1 MKPIELKTVNAIR
14 VLSAEGVQ
22 KANSGHPGLPMGS
35 APLAYALWAKHL
47 KHNPKNTLFA
57 DRDRFVLS
65 AGHGSMLLYSL
76 MYLFG
81 YPLSIEDIKQFR
93 QWGSLTPGHPEY
105 GHTAGVETS
114 TGPLGQG
121 FANAVGMAIAEKHL
135 AAKFNRDGLN
145 IVDHYTYVLVGDGCL
160 EEGIENEAASLA
172 GTLKLGKLICIYDK
186 NNITIEGDISTA
198 FSENVGARHEAL
210 GWHVIN
216 VSDGTDTDDV
226 AAAIEDAKKVLDKP
240 SMIICRTEIGHGC
253 PAKQGKASSH
263 GEPLG
268 EENLAEAKKSLG
280 WDYAPFEIPSDVLDY
295 TRSIAAEGEKAE
307 NEWNEKLN
315 EYSEKY
321 PELYKEYLK
330 WTDRKFPVDLVQDE
344 DFWNFE
350 DKPMATRASSGE
362 ILNRLAKMQPNLF
375 GGSADLGPSNKTE
388 LKGQPF
394 FSSDTPEGANIHFGI
409 REHAMAAIVNG
420 LYLHG
425 GITPFCA
432 TFFVFTDYMKNAM
445 RMAALMKLPVTYVLT
460 HDSIGVGE
468 DGPTHEPIEQLAAL
482 RSIPGMTVIR
492 PADSK
497 ETAAAYTVAMNNDG
511 PTAIVLTRQNLPQY
525 KQSGKDALKGA
536 YVIKASEK
544 AVPDV
549 IIMASGSEV
558 EPAMNAAELLKND
571 NIDARVVSM
580 ASMELFEKQSE
591 EYKESILPAGVRARV
606 AVEAGSSMP
615 WFKYVGLDGACVC
628 IDHFGAS
635 APAKVL
641 FEKFGFTAE
650 NVKDKAKAVLKNLS

>member
-1 MKPIELKTVNAIR
+1 MKPIETKTVNAIR
-14 VLSAEGVQ
+14 ILSAEGVQ

-47 KHNPKNTLFA
+47 NFNPNDVDFEN
-57 DRDRFVLS
+57 RDRFVLS

-81 YPLSIEDIKQFR
+81 YPLTMEDIKEFR
-93 QWGSLTPGHPEY
+93 QWGSKTPGHPEY
-105 GHTAGVETS
+105 GHTPGVETS

-135 AAKFNRDGLN
+135 AAKFNREGFP

-160 EEGIENEAASLA
+160 QEGIQYEAASLA

-198 FSENVGARHEAL
+198 FSEDVGARHEAM
-210 GWHVIN
+210 GWHV
-216 VSDGTDTDDV
+216 VCVEDGTDTDAV
-226 AAAIEDAKKVLDKP
+226 SKAIEEAKSVADKP
-240 SMIICRTEIGHGC
+240 SLIICRTEIGFGC
-253 PAKQGKASSH
+253 PAKQGKASAH

-268 EENLAEAKKSLG
+268 AENLEATKENLG
-280 WDYAPFEIPSDVLDY
+280 WNYAPFVIPDDVLEY
-295 TRSIAAEGEKAE
+295 TREIGARGIKTED
-307 NEWNEKLN
+307 EWIELVKKY
-315 EYSEKY
+315 EEAY
-321 PELYKEYLK
+321 PELYREYTH
-330 WTDRKFPVDLVQDE
+330 WMDREFPVDLENDE
-344 DFWNFE
+344 DFWTFE
-350 DKPMATRASSGE
+350 NKPAATRACSGE
-362 ILNRLAKMQPNLF
+362 ILNRIKDMQPNLF

-388 LKGQPF
+388 LKGLAY
-394 FSSDTPEGANIHFGI
+394 FSDKTPEGSNMHFGI
-409 REHAMAAIVNG
+409 REHAMAAITNG

-425 GITPFCA
+425 GVTPFCA

-468 DGPTHEPIEQLAAL
+468 DGPTHEPVEQLAAL
-482 RSIPGMTVIR
+482 RTIPGMTVFR
-492 PADSK
+492 PADAK
-497 ETAAAYTVAMNNDG
+497 ETAAAYCTAMNNCG

-525 KQSGKDALKGA
+525 ENSGKDALKGG
-536 YVIKASEK
+536 YILIDSKKET
-544 AVPDV
+544 PDV

-558 EPAMNAAELLKND
+558 EQAVGAHELLKAE

-580 ASMELFEKQSE
+580 PCMELFDKQPD
-591 EYKESILPAGVRARV
+591 EYKESVLPSSVRARV
-606 AVEAGSSMP
+606 AVEAASSMS
-615 WFKYVGLDGACVC
+615 WYKYVGLDGACVC
-628 IDHFGAS
+628 LDHFGAS
-635 APAKVL
+635 APAPVL

-650 NVKDKAKAVLKNLS
+650 NIAAKAKEVIK

>member
-14 VLSAEGVQ
+14 ILSAEGVQ

-47 KHNPKNTLFA
+47 KFNPENVDFA

-81 YPLSIEDIKQFR
+81 YPLSMDDIKDFR
-93 QWGSLTPGHPEY
+93 QWGSKTPGHPEY
-105 GHTAGVETS
+105 GHTKGVETS

-135 AAKFNRDGLN
+135 AAKFNKDDLKL
-145 IVDHYTYVLVGDGCL
+145 VDHYTYVLVGDGCL
-160 EEGIENEAASLA
+160 QEGIQYEAASLA

-186 NNITIEGDISTA
+186 NNITIEGDINTA
-198 FSENVGARHEAL
+198 FSEDVGARHEAL
-210 GWHVIN
+210 GWHV
-216 VSDGTDTDDV
+216 VKVEDGTDTDAV
-226 AAAIEDAKKVLDKP
+226 ASAIAEAKEVTDKP
-240 SMIICRTEIGHGC
+240 SIIICRTEIGFGC
-253 PAKQGKASSH
+253 PAKQGKASAH

-268 EENLAEAKKSLG
+268 EDNLKATKEALG
-280 WDYAPFEIPSDVLDY
+280 WEYAPFEIPADVLEY
-295 TRSIAAEGEKAE
+295 TRGIAANGKNYEDAWNKTVEAYKA
-307 NEWNEKLN
+307 
-315 EYSEKY
+315 KY
-321 PELYKEYLK
+321 PELYNEYTK
-330 WTDRKFPVDLVQDE
+330 WMTREFPVDLENDE
-344 DFWNFE
+344 DFWKFDE
-350 DKPMATRASSGE
+350 KPNATRASSGE
-362 ILNRLAKMQPNLF
+362 ALNRLNKMQPNMF
-375 GGSADLGPSNKTE
+375 GGSADLGPSNKSE
-388 LKGQPF
+388 LKGEAF
-394 FSSDTPEGANIHFGI
+394 FSAETPEGKNIHFGI

-468 DGPTHEPIEQLAAL
+468 DGPTHEPIEQLIAL
-482 RSIPGMTVIR
+482 RSIPDMTVIR
-492 PADSK
+492 PADAK
-497 ETAAAYTVAMNNDG
+497 ETAAAYTVAMNNNG
-511 PTAIVLTRQNLPQY
+511 PTAIILTRQNLPY
-525 KQSGKDALKGA
+525 YENSGKAALKGA
-536 YVIKASEK
+536 YILSDSEK
-544 AVPDV
+544 ATPDV
-549 IIMASGSEV
+549 ILMASGSEV
-558 EPAMNAAELLKND
+558 EQAMGAKELLKAE
-571 NIDARVVSM
+571 NIDARVVSVP
-580 ASMELFEKQSE
+580 SMEIFEKQPD
-591 EYKESILPAGVRARV
+591 EYKESVLPKNVRARV
-606 AVEAGSSMP
+606 AVEAGSAFS
-615 WFKYVGLDGACVC
+615 WYKYVGLDGACVC

-650 NVKDKAKAVLKNLS
+650 NVRDTAKKVLGK

>member
-1 MKPIELKTVNAIR
+1 MKPIETKPLNAIR
-14 VLSAEGVQ
+14 ILSAEGVQ

-47 KHNPKNTLFA
+47 NFNPNDVDFEN
-57 DRDRFVLS
+57 RDRFVLS

-81 YPLSIEDIKQFR
+81 YPLTMEDIKEFR
-93 QWGSLTPGHPEY
+93 QWGSKTPGHPEY
-105 GHTAGVETS
+105 GHTPGVETS

-135 AAKFNRDGLN
+135 AAKFNREGFP

-160 EEGIENEAASLA
+160 QEGIQYEAASLA

-198 FSENVGARHEAL
+198 FSEDVGARHEAM
-210 GWHVIN
+210 GWHV
-216 VSDGTDTDDV
+216 VYVEDGTDTDAV
-226 AAAIEDAKKVLDKP
+226 SKAIEEAKSVADKP
-240 SMIICRTEIGHGC
+240 SLIICRTEIGFGC
-253 PAKQGKASSH
+253 PAKQGKASAH

-268 EENLAEAKKSLG
+268 AENLEATKENLG
-280 WDYAPFEIPSDVLDY
+280 WNYAPFVIPDDVLEY
-295 TRSIAAEGEKAE
+295 TRSLGARGIKAE
-307 NEWNEKLN
+307 DEWIELVKKY
-315 EYSEKY
+315 EEAY
-321 PELYKEYLK
+321 PELYREYTH
-330 WTDRKFPVDLVQDE
+330 WMDREFPVDLENDE
-344 DFWNFE
+344 DFWTFE
-350 DKPMATRASSGE
+350 NKPAATRACSGE
-362 ILNRLAKMQPNLF
+362 ILNRIKDMQPNLF

-388 LKGQPF
+388 LKGLAY
-394 FSSDTPEGANIHFGI
+394 FSDKTPEGSNMHFGI
-409 REHAMAAIVNG
+409 REHAMAAITNG

-425 GITPFCA
+425 GVTPFCA

-468 DGPTHEPIEQLAAL
+468 DGPTHEPVEQLAAL
-482 RSIPGMTVIR
+482 RTIPGMTVFR
-492 PADSK
+492 PADAK
-497 ETAAAYTVAMNNDG
+497 ETAAAYCTAMNNCG

-525 KQSGKDALKGA
+525 ENSGKDALKGG
-536 YVIKASEK
+536 YILIDSKKET
-544 AVPDV
+544 PDV

-558 EPAMNAAELLKND
+558 EQAVGAHELLKAE

-580 ASMELFEKQSE
+580 PCMELFDKQPD
-591 EYKESILPAGVRARV
+591 EYKESVLPSSVRARV
-606 AVEAGSSMP
+606 AVEAASSMS
-615 WFKYVGLDGACVC
+615 WYKYVGLDGACVC
-628 IDHFGAS
+628 LDRFGAS
-635 APAKVL
+635 APAPVL

-650 NVKDKAKAVLKNLS
+650 NVAKKAKEVIK

>member
-14 VLSAEGVQ
+14 ILSAEGVQ

-47 KHNPKNTLFA
+47 KFNPENVDFA

-76 MYLFG
+76 MHLFG
-81 YPLSIEDIKQFR
+81 YPLSMDDIKEFR
-93 QWGSLTPGHPEY
+93 QWGSKTPGHPEY
-105 GHTAGVETS
+105 GHTKGVETS

-135 AAKFNRDGLN
+135 AAKFNKDDLKL
-145 IVDHYTYVLVGDGCL
+145 IDHYTYVLVGDGCL
-160 EEGIENEAASLA
+160 QEGIQYEAASLA

-186 NNITIEGDISTA
+186 NNITIEGDINTA
-198 FSENVGARHEAL
+198 FSEDVGARHEAL
-210 GWHVIN
+210 GWHV
-216 VSDGTDTDDV
+216 VKVEDGTDTDAV
-226 AAAIEDAKKVLDKP
+226 AEAIAEAKKVTDKP
-240 SMIICRTEIGHGC
+240 SIIICRTEIGFGC
-253 PAKQGKASSH
+253 PAKQGKASAH

-268 EENLAEAKKSLG
+268 EDNLKATKEALG
-280 WDYAPFEIPSDVLDY
+280 WDYAPFEIPADVLEY
-295 TRSIAAEGEKAE
+295 TREIAAKGKTYEE
-307 NEWNEKLN
+307 EWNKTVQA
-315 EYSEKY
+315 YKAKY
-321 PELYKEYLK
+321 PELYDEYTK
-330 WTDRKFPVDLVQDE
+330 WMTREFPVDLENDE
-344 DFWNFE
+344 DFWKFDE
-350 DKPMATRASSGE
+350 KPNATRASSGE
-362 ILNRLAKMQPNLF
+362 ALNRLNKMQPNMF
-375 GGSADLGPSNKTE
+375 GGSADLGPSNKSE
-388 LKGQPF
+388 LKGEAF
-394 FSSDTPEGANIHFGI
+394 FSAETPEGKNIHFGI

-468 DGPTHEPIEQLAAL
+468 DGPTHEPIEQLIAL
-482 RSIPGMTVIR
+482 RSIPDMTVIR
-492 PADSK
+492 PADAK

-511 PTAIVLTRQNLPQY
+511 PTAIILTRQNLPY
-525 KQSGKDALKGA
+525 YENSGKQALKGA
-536 YVIKASEK
+536 YILSDSEK
-544 AVPDV
+544 ATPDV
-549 IIMASGSEV
+549 ILMASGSEV
-558 EPAMNAAELLKND
+558 EQAMGAKELLKSE
-571 NIDARVVSM
+571 NIDARVVSVP
-580 ASMELFEKQSE
+580 SMEIFEKQSD
-591 EYKESILPAGVRARV
+591 EYKESILPKNVRARV
-606 AVEAGSSMP
+606 AVEAGSSYS
-615 WFKYVGLDGACVC
+615 WYKYVGIDGACVC

-650 NVKDKAKAVLKNLS
+650 NVRDTAKMVLGK

>member
-1 MKPIELKTVNAIR
+1 MKPIETKTVNAIR
-14 VLSAEGVQ
+14 ILSAEGVQ

-47 KHNPKNTLFA
+47 NFNPNDVDFEN
-57 DRDRFVLS
+57 RDRFVLS

-81 YPLSIEDIKQFR
+81 YPLTMEDIKEFR
-93 QWGSLTPGHPEY
+93 QWGSKTPGHPEY
-105 GHTAGVETS
+105 GHTPGVETS

-135 AAKFNRDGLN
+135 AAKFNREGFP

-160 EEGIENEAASLA
+160 QEGIQYEAASLA

-198 FSENVGARHEAL
+198 FSEDVGARHEAM
-210 GWHVIN
+210 GWHV
-216 VSDGTDTDDV
+216 VCVEDGTDTDAV
-226 AAAIEDAKKVLDKP
+226 SKAIEEAKSVADKP
-240 SMIICRTEIGHGC
+240 SLIICRTEIGFGC
-253 PAKQGKASSH
+253 PAKQGKASAH

-268 EENLAEAKKSLG
+268 AENLEATKENLG
-280 WDYAPFEIPSDVLDY
+280 WNYAPFVIPDDVLEY
-295 TRSIAAEGEKAE
+295 TREIGARGIKTED
-307 NEWNEKLN
+307 EWIELVKKY
-315 EYSEKY
+315 EEAY
-321 PELYKEYLK
+321 PELYREYTH
-330 WTDRKFPVDLVQDE
+330 WMDREFPVDLESDE
-344 DFWNFE
+344 DFWTFE
-350 DKPMATRASSGE
+350 NEPAATRACSGE
-362 ILNRLAKMQPNLF
+362 ILNRIKDMQPNLF

-388 LKGQPF
+388 LKGLAY
-394 FSSDTPEGANIHFGI
+394 FSDKTPEGSNMHFGI
-409 REHAMAAIVNG
+409 REHAMAAVTNG

-425 GITPFCA
+425 GVTPFCA

-468 DGPTHEPIEQLAAL
+468 DGPTHEPVEQLAAL
-482 RSIPGMTVIR
+482 RTIPGMTVFR
-492 PADSK
+492 PADAK
-497 ETAAAYTVAMNNDG
+497 ETAAAYCTAMNNCG

-525 KQSGKDALKGA
+525 ENSGKDALKGG
-536 YVIKASEK
+536 YILIDSKKET
-544 AVPDV
+544 PDV

-558 EPAMNAAELLKND
+558 EQAVGAHELLKAE

-580 ASMELFEKQSE
+580 PCMELFDKQPD
-591 EYKESILPAGVRARV
+591 EYKESVLPSSVRARV
-606 AVEAGSSMP
+606 AVEAASSMS
-615 WFKYVGLDGACVC
+615 WYKYVGLDGACVC
-628 IDHFGAS
+628 LDRFGAS
-635 APAKVL
+635 APAPVL

-650 NVKDKAKAVLKNLS
+650 NIAAKAKEVIK

>member
-14 VLSAEGVQ
+14 ILSAEGVQ

-47 KHNPKNTLFA
+47 KFNPENVDFA

-76 MYLFG
+76 MHLFG
-81 YPLSIEDIKQFR
+81 YPLSMDDIKEFR
-93 QWGSLTPGHPEY
+93 QWGSKTPGHPEY
-105 GHTAGVETS
+105 GHTKGVETS

-135 AAKFNRDGLN
+135 AAKFNKDDLKL
-145 IVDHYTYVLVGDGCL
+145 VDHYTYVLVGDGCL
-160 EEGIENEAASLA
+160 QEGIQYEAASLA

-198 FSENVGARHEAL
+198 FSEDVGARHEAL
-210 GWHVIN
+210 GWHV
-216 VSDGTDTDDV
+216 VKVEDGTDTDAV
-226 AAAIEDAKKVLDKP
+226 AAAIQEAKKVTDKP
-240 SMIICRTEIGHGC
+240 SIIICRTEIGFGC
-253 PAKQGKASSH
+253 PAKQGKASAH

-268 EENLAEAKKSLG
+268 EDNLKAAKETLG
-280 WDYAPFEIPSDVLDY
+280 WDYAPFEIPQDVMEY
-295 TRSIAAEGEKAE
+295 TREIAARGKAYE
-307 NEWNEKLN
+307 EDWNKTVEAYKA
-315 EYSEKY
+315 KY
-321 PELYKEYLK
+321 PELYDEYTK
-330 WTDRKFPVDLVQDE
+330 WMTREFPVDLENDE
-344 DFWNFE
+344 DFWKFDE
-350 DKPMATRASSGE
+350 KPNATRASSGE
-362 ILNRLAKMQPNLF
+362 ALNRLAKMQPNMF
-375 GGSADLGPSNKTE
+375 GGSADLGPSNKSE
-388 LKGQPF
+388 LKGEAF
-394 FSSDTPEGANIHFGI
+394 FSAETPEGKNIHFGI

-468 DGPTHEPIEQLAAL
+468 DGPTHEPIEQLVAL
-482 RSIPGMTVIR
+482 RSIPDMTVIR
-492 PADSK
+492 PADAK
-497 ETAAAYTVAMNNDG
+497 ETAAAYAVAMRNNG
-511 PTAIVLTRQNLPQY
+511 PTAIVLTRQNLPY
-525 KQSGKDALKGA
+525 YENSGKEALKGA
-536 YVIKASEK
+536 YILSDSEK
-544 AVPDV
+544 ATPDV
-549 IIMASGSEV
+549 ILMASGSEV
-558 EPAMNAAELLKND
+558 EQAMGAKELLKSE
-571 NIDARVVSM
+571 NIDARVVSVP
-580 ASMELFEKQSE
+580 SMEIFDKQSD
-591 EYKESILPAGVRARV
+591 EYKESVLPKNVRARV
-606 AVEAGSSMP
+606 AVEAGSSVS
-615 WFKYVGLDGACVC
+615 WYKYVGLDGACVC

-650 NVKDKAKAVLKNLS
+650 NIRDTAKKVLGK

>member
-14 VLSAEGVQ
+14 ILSAEGVQ

-47 KHNPKNTLFA
+47 KFNPNNTMFA

-81 YPLSIEDIKQFR
+81 YPLTMDDIKDFR
-93 QWGSLTPGHPEY
+93 QWGSKTPGHPEY

-135 AAKFNRDGLN
+135 AAKFNKDDIKL
-145 IVDHYTYVLVGDGCL
+145 VDHYTYVLVGDGCL
-160 EEGIENEAASLA
+160 QEGIQYEAASLA

-186 NNITIEGDISTA
+186 NNITIEGDINTA

-210 GWHVIN
+210 GWHVVN
-216 VSDGTDTDDV
+216 VEDGTDTDKV
-226 AAAIEDAKKVLDKP
+226 AEAIEEAKKVLDKP
-240 SMIICRTEIGHGC
+240 SIIICRTEIGYGC
-253 PAKQGKASSH
+253 PAKQGKASAH

-268 EENLAEAKKSLG
+268 EDNLKAAKETLG
-280 WDYAPFEIPSDVLDY
+280 WDYAPFEIPEDVLDY
-295 TRSIAAEGEKAE
+295 TRGIAAQGAVYEENWNKAVE
-307 NEWNEKLN
+307 AYKA
-315 EYSEKY
+315 KY
-321 PELYKEYLK
+321 PEDYAEYLK
-330 WTDRKFPVDLVQDE
+330 WMTKEFPVDLENNE
-344 DFWNFE
+344 DFWKFDE
-350 DKPMATRASSGE
+350 KPNATRASSGDV
-362 ILNRLAKMQPNLF
+362 LNRLFKMQPNMF
-375 GGSADLGPSNKTE
+375 GGSADLGPSNKSE
-388 LKGQPF
+388 LKGSAF
-394 FSSDTPEGANIHFGI
+394 FSAETPEGCNVHFGI

-432 TFFVFTDYMKNAM
+432 TFFVFTDYMKNAI
-445 RMAALMKLPVTYVLT
+445 RMAALMKLPVTYVFT

-468 DGPTHEPIEQLAAL
+468 DGPTHEPIEQLTAL
-482 RSIPGMTVIR
+482 RSIPDMTVIR
-492 PADSK
+492 PADAK
-497 ETAAAYTVAMNNDG
+497 ETAAAYTVAMNNNG
-511 PTAIVLTRQNLPQY
+511 PTAIVLTRQNLPY
-525 KQSGKDALKGA
+525 YANSGKDALKGA
-536 YVIKASEK
+536 YIIKDSKNATPEVIL
-544 AVPDV
+544 
-549 IIMASGSEV
+549 MASGSEV
-558 EPAMNAAELLKND
+558 EQAMGASELLAGEG
-571 NIDARVVSM
+571 IDARVVSVP
-580 ASMELFEKQSE
+580 SIEVFEKQSA
-591 EYKESILPAGVRARV
+591 EYKESVLPKNVRARV
-606 AVEAGSSMP
+606 AVEAGSSMC
-615 WFKYVGLDGACVC
+615 WYKYVGIDGACVC

-650 NVKDKAKAVLKNLS
+650 NVAATAKKVLGK

>member
-1 MKPIELKTVNAIR
+1 MKPIDIKTVNAIR
-14 VLSAEGVQ
+14 ILSAEGVQ

-47 KHNPKNTLFA
+47 KFNPKDTSFA

-81 YPLSIEDIKQFR
+81 YGLTVDDLKQFR

-105 GHTAGVETS
+105 GHTAGVETT

-135 AAKFNRDGLN
+135 AAKFNREGYN
-145 IVDHYTYVLVGDGCL
+145 IIDHYTYVLVGDGCL
-160 EEGIENEAASLA
+160 EEGIQNEAASLA

-210 GWHVIN
+210 GWHV
-216 VSDGTDTDDV
+216 VTVDDGNDIDAV
-226 AAAIEDAKKVLDKP
+226 ANAITEAKSVTDKP
-240 SMIICRTEIGHGC
+240 SMIICRTEIGFGC
-253 PAKQGKASSH
+253 PAKQGKASAH

-268 EENLAEAKKSLG
+268 EDNLQATKENLG
-280 WDYAPFEIPSDVLDY
+280 WTYAPFEIPEDVLNN
-295 TRSIAAEGEKAE
+295 TRAIGDKGEATEAKWNKLVKEYAEKF
-307 NEWNEKLN
+307 
-315 EYSEKY
+315 
-321 PELYKEYLK
+321 PELYSEYTQ
-330 WTDRKFPVDLVQDE
+330 WMDRKFPVDLVNNE
-344 DFWNFE
+344 DFWKFE
-350 DKPMATRASSGE
+350 DKPNATRASSGDV
-362 ILNRLAKMQPNLF
+362 LNRIAKMQPNLF
-375 GGSADLGPSNKTE
+375 GGSADLGPSNKSE
-388 LKGQPF
+388 LKGQAF
-394 FSSDTPEGANIHFGI
+394 FSSEAPEGANMHFGI
-409 REHAMAAIVNG
+409 REHAMGAIVNG

-425 GITPFCA
+425 GVTPFCA
-432 TFFVFTDYMKNAM
+432 TFFVFTDYMKNAI
-445 RMAALMKLPVTYVLT
+445 RMASLMKLPVTYIFT

-482 RSIPGMTVIR
+482 RSIPGMTVYR
-492 PADSK
+492 PADAK
-497 ETAAAYTVAMNNDG
+497 ETAAAYTVAMNNNG

-525 KQSGKDALKGA
+525 ANSGKAALKGG
-536 YVIKASEK
+536 YILSNSQKAT
-544 AVPDV
+544 PDV
-549 IIMASGSEV
+549 ILIASGSEV
-558 EPAMNAAELLKND
+558 EQAMGAQELLKKD

-580 ASMELFEKQSE
+580 PSMEIFEKQSE
-591 EYKESILPAGVRARV
+591 EYKESVLPTSVRARV
-606 AVEAGSSMP
+606 AVEAGCSMP
-615 WFKYVGLDGACVC
+615 WYKYVGLDGAFVT
-628 IDHFGAS
+628 IDRFGAS

-650 NVKDKAKAVLKNLS
+650 NVAEKAKSII

>member
-1 MKPIELKTVNAIR
+1 MKPIETKTVNAIR
-14 VLSAEGVQ
+14 ILSAEGVQ

-47 KHNPKNTLFA
+47 NFNPNDVDFEN
-57 DRDRFVLS
+57 RDRFVLS

-81 YPLSIEDIKQFR
+81 YPLTMEDIKEFR
-93 QWGSLTPGHPEY
+93 QWGSKTPGHPEY
-105 GHTAGVETS
+105 GHTPGVETS

-135 AAKFNRDGLN
+135 AAKFNREGFP

-160 EEGIENEAASLA
+160 QEGIQYEAASLA

-198 FSENVGARHEAL
+198 FSEDVGARHEAM
-210 GWHVIN
+210 GWHV
-216 VSDGTDTDDV
+216 VYVEDGTDTDAV
-226 AAAIEDAKKVLDKP
+226 SKAIEEAKSVADKP
-240 SMIICRTEIGHGC
+240 SLIICRTEIGFGC
-253 PAKQGKASSH
+253 PAKQGKASAH

-268 EENLAEAKKSLG
+268 AENLEATKENLG
-280 WDYAPFEIPSDVLDY
+280 WNYAPFVIPDDVLEY
-295 TRSIAAEGEKAE
+295 TRSLGARGIKAE
-307 NEWNEKLN
+307 DEWIELVKKY
-315 EYSEKY
+315 EEAY
-321 PELYKEYLK
+321 PELYREYTH
-330 WTDRKFPVDLVQDE
+330 WMDREFPVDLENDE
-344 DFWNFE
+344 DFWTFE
-350 DKPMATRASSGE
+350 NKPAATRACSGE
-362 ILNRLAKMQPNLF
+362 ILNRIKDMQPNLF

-388 LKGQPF
+388 LKGLAY
-394 FSSDTPEGANIHFGI
+394 FSDKTPEGSNMHFGI
-409 REHAMAAIVNG
+409 REHAMAAITNG

-425 GITPFCA
+425 GVTPFCA

-468 DGPTHEPIEQLAAL
+468 DGPTHEPVEQLAAL
-482 RSIPGMTVIR
+482 RTIPGMTVFR
-492 PADSK
+492 PADAK
-497 ETAAAYTVAMNNDG
+497 ETAAAYCTAMNNCG

-525 KQSGKDALKGA
+525 ENSGKDALKGG
-536 YVIKASEK
+536 YILIDSKKET
-544 AVPDV
+544 PDV

-558 EPAMNAAELLKND
+558 EQAVGAHELLKAE

-580 ASMELFEKQSE
+580 PCMELFDKQPD
-591 EYKESILPAGVRARV
+591 EYKESVLPSSVRARV
-606 AVEAGSSMP
+606 AVEAASSMS
-615 WFKYVGLDGACVC
+615 WYKYVGLDGVCVC
-628 IDHFGAS
+628 LDRFGAS
-635 APAKVL
+635 APAPVL

-650 NVKDKAKAVLKNLS
+650 NVAAKAKEVIK

>member
-1 MKPIELKTVNAIR
+1 MKQLDVKAVNSIR
-14 VLSAEGVQ
+14 ILSAEGVQ

-35 APLAYALWAKHL
+35 APLAYSLWANHL
-47 KHNPKNTLFA
+47 CHNPKNPSFPN
-57 DRDRFVLS
+57 RDRFVLS

-76 MYLFG
+76 FYFFG

-93 QWGSLTPGHPEY
+93 QWGSKTPGHPEY

-121 FANAVGMAIAEKHL
+121 FANAVGMAMAEKHL
-135 AAKFNRDGLN
+135 AAKFNREGFN

-160 EEGIENEAASLA
+160 QEGIQYEAASLA

-186 NNITIEGDISTA
+186 NNITIEGDINTA
-198 FSENVGARHEAL
+198 FSEDVGARHEAL
-210 GWHVIN
+210 GWHVVHVDDGN
-216 VSDGTDTDDV
+216 DLDAVSN
-226 AAAIEDAKKVLDKP
+226 AIAQAKKVKDKP
-240 SMIICRTEIGHGC
+240 SIIICRTEIGYGC
-253 PAKQGKASSH
+253 PAKQGKASAH

-268 EENLAEAKKSLG
+268 EQNLIEAKKFLNVTG
-280 WDYAPFEIPSDVLDY
+280 GPCEVDKEVLDY
-295 TRSIAAEGEKAE
+295 VRSLGEKGEQAE
-307 NEWNEKLN
+307 AEWNTLLADYAKE
-315 EYSEKY
+315 Y
-321 PELYKEYLK
+321 PELYKEYVQ
-330 WTDRKFPVDLVQDE
+330 WFDRKFPVDLENSE
-344 DFWNFE
+344 DFWKFE
-350 DKPMATRASSGE
+350 NKPNATRSISGE
-362 ILNRLAKMQPNLF
+362 ILNRLASIQPNMF

-388 LKGQPF
+388 LKGKEF
-394 FSSDTPEGANIHFGI
+394 FSDATPLGSNVHFGI

-468 DGPTHEPIEQLAAL
+468 DGPTHEPVEQLAAL
-482 RSIPGMTVIR
+482 RSIPDMTVFR
-492 PADSK
+492 PADAK
-497 ETAAAYTVAMNNDG
+497 ETAAAYTVAMNNNA
-511 PTAIVLTRQNLPQY
+511 PTAIVLTRQNLPY
-525 KQSGKDALKGA
+525 YDESGKQALKGG
-536 YVIKASEK
+536 YILKNSQN

-558 EPAMNAAELLKND
+558 ECAVGAYELLKQEG
-571 NIDARVVSM
+571 IDARVVSM
-580 ASMELFEKQSE
+580 PCMEIFDKQSD
-591 EYKESILPAGVRARV
+591 EYKESVLPKTVRARV
-606 AVEAGSSMP
+606 AVEAASSMP
-615 WFKYVGLDGACVC
+615 WYKYIGLDGATVC
-628 IDHFGAS
+628 LDHFGAS

-650 NVKDKAKAVLKNLS
+650 NVAQKAKALINK

>member
-1 MKPIELKTVNAIR
+1 MKPIEQKTVNAIR
-14 VLSAEGVQ
+14 ILSAEGVQ

-47 KHNPKNTLFA
+47 SFNPKDTHFEN
-57 DRDRFVLS
+57 RDRFVLS

-76 MYLFG
+76 MYMFG
-81 YPLSIEDIKQFR
+81 YSLTIEDIKNFR

-105 GHTAGVETS
+105 GHTDGVETS

-135 AAKFNRDGLN
+135 AAKFNREGYP

-160 EEGIENEAASLA
+160 QEGIQYEAASLA

-186 NNITIEGDISTA
+186 NNITIEGDIKTA

-216 VSDGTDTDDV
+216 VPDGCDTDAV
-226 AAAIEDAKKVLDKP
+226 ADAIAEAKKVTDKP
-240 SMIICRTEIGHGC
+240 SMIICRTEIGFGC
-253 PAKQGKASSH
+253 PAKQGKASAH

-268 EENLAEAKKSLG
+268 EENLEATKKNLG
-280 WDYAPFEIPSDVLDY
+280 WEYAPFEIPEDVLEY
-295 TRSIAAEGEKAE
+295 TRAIGAKGEETEDKWIALVKDYAA
-307 NEWNEKLN
+307 
-315 EYSEKY
+315 KY
-321 PELYKEYLK
+321 PELYEEYAH
-330 WTDRKFPVDLVQDE
+330 WMDREFPVDLENDE
-344 DFWNFE
+344 DFWTFE
-350 DKPMATRASSGE
+350 NKPMATRASSGE
-362 ILNRLAKMQPNLF
+362 VLNRLAKMQPNLF

-394 FSSDTPEGANIHFGI
+394 FSDETPEGANMHFGI
-409 REHAMAAIVNG
+409 REHAMGAIANG

-425 GITPFCA
+425 GVTPFCA
-432 TFFVFTDYMKNAM
+432 TFFVFTDYMKNAI
-445 RMAALMKLPVTYVLT
+445 RMASLMKLPITYVFT

-492 PADSK
+492 PADAK
-497 ETAAAYTVAMNNDG
+497 ETAAAYTVAMNNNG

-525 KQSGKDALKGA
+525 ENSGKGALKGA
-536 YVIKASEK
+536 YVLADSEK
-544 AVPDV
+544 ATPDV
-549 IIMASGSEV
+549 ILIASGSEV
-558 EPAMNAAELLKND
+558 EQAMGAKELLKKD

-580 ASMELFEKQSE
+580 ASMEIFEKQSD
-591 EYKESILPAGVRARV
+591 EYKESVLPKNVRARV
-606 AVEAGSSMP
+606 AVEAGSSMC

-650 NVKDKAKAVLKNLS
+650 NVADTAKKVLGK

>member
-1 MKPIELKTVNAIR
+1 MKPIETKTVNAIR
-14 VLSAEGVQ
+14 ILSAEGVQ

-47 KHNPKNTLFA
+47 NFNPNDVDFEN
-57 DRDRFVLS
+57 RDRFVLS

-81 YPLSIEDIKQFR
+81 YPLTMEDIKEFR
-93 QWGSLTPGHPEY
+93 QWGSKTPGHPEY
-105 GHTAGVETS
+105 GHTPGVETS

-135 AAKFNRDGLN
+135 AAKFNREGFP

-160 EEGIENEAASLA
+160 QEGIQYEAASLA

-198 FSENVGARHEAL
+198 FSEDVGARHEAM
-210 GWHVIN
+210 GWHV
-216 VSDGTDTDDV
+216 VCVEDGTDTDAV
-226 AAAIEDAKKVLDKP
+226 SKAIEEAKSVADKP
-240 SMIICRTEIGHGC
+240 SLIICRTEIGFGC
-253 PAKQGKASSH
+253 PAKQGKASAH

-268 EENLAEAKKSLG
+268 AENLEATKENLG
-280 WDYAPFEIPSDVLDY
+280 WNYAPFVIPDDVLEY
-295 TRSIAAEGEKAE
+295 TRSMGARGIKTEDDWIELVKKYEEA
-307 NEWNEKLN
+307 
-315 EYSEKY
+315 Y
-321 PELYKEYLK
+321 PELYREYTH
-330 WTDRKFPVDLVQDE
+330 WMDREFPVDLESDE
-344 DFWNFE
+344 DFWTFE
-350 DKPMATRASSGE
+350 NKPAATRACSGE
-362 ILNRLAKMQPNLF
+362 ILNRIKDMQPNLF

-388 LKGQPF
+388 LKGLAY
-394 FSSDTPEGANIHFGI
+394 FSDKTPEGSNMHFGI
-409 REHAMAAIVNG
+409 REHAMAAITNG

-425 GITPFCA
+425 GVTPFCA

-468 DGPTHEPIEQLAAL
+468 DGPTHEPVEQLAAL
-482 RSIPGMTVIR
+482 RTIPGMTVFR
-492 PADSK
+492 PADAK
-497 ETAAAYTVAMNNDG
+497 ETAAAYCTAMNNCG

-525 KQSGKDALKGA
+525 ENSGKDALKGG
-536 YVIKASEK
+536 YILIDSKKET
-544 AVPDV
+544 PDV

-558 EPAMNAAELLKND
+558 EQAVGAHELLKAE

-580 ASMELFEKQSE
+580 PCMELFDKQPD
-591 EYKESILPAGVRARV
+591 EYKESVLPSSVRARV
-606 AVEAGSSMP
+606 AVEAASSMS
-615 WFKYVGLDGACVC
+615 WYKYVGLDGACVC
-628 IDHFGAS
+628 LDRFGAS
-635 APAKVL
+635 APAPVL

-650 NVKDKAKAVLKNLS
+650 NIAAKAKEVIK

>member
-1 MKPIELKTVNAIR
+1 MKPIETKTVNAIR
-14 VLSAEGVQ
+14 ILSAEGVQ

-47 KHNPKNTLFA
+47 NFNPNDVDFEN
-57 DRDRFVLS
+57 RDRFVLS

-81 YPLSIEDIKQFR
+81 YPLTMEDIKEFR
-93 QWGSLTPGHPEY
+93 QWGSKTPGHPEY
-105 GHTAGVETS
+105 GHTPGVETS

-135 AAKFNRDGLN
+135 AAKFNREGFP

-160 EEGIENEAASLA
+160 QEGIQYEAASLA

-198 FSENVGARHEAL
+198 FSEDVGARHEAM
-210 GWHVIN
+210 GWHV
-216 VSDGTDTDDV
+216 VCVEDGTDTDAV
-226 AAAIEDAKKVLDKP
+226 SKAIEEAKSIADKP
-240 SMIICRTEIGHGC
+240 SLIICRTEIGFGC
-253 PAKQGKASSH
+253 PAKQGKASAH

-268 EENLAEAKKSLG
+268 AENLEATKENLG
-280 WDYAPFEIPSDVLDY
+280 WNYAPFVIPDDVLEY
-295 TRSIAAEGEKAE
+295 TRELGARGIKTED
-307 NEWNEKLN
+307 EWIELVKKY
-315 EYSEKY
+315 EEAY
-321 PELYKEYLK
+321 PELYREYTH
-330 WTDRKFPVDLVQDE
+330 WMDREFPVDLENDE
-344 DFWNFE
+344 DFWTFE
-350 DKPMATRASSGE
+350 NKPAATRACSGE
-362 ILNRLAKMQPNLF
+362 ILNRIKDMQPNIF

-388 LKGQPF
+388 LKGLAY
-394 FSSDTPEGANIHFGI
+394 FSDKTPEGSNMHFGI
-409 REHAMAAIVNG
+409 REHAMAAVTNG

-425 GITPFCA
+425 GVTPFCA

-468 DGPTHEPIEQLAAL
+468 DGPTHEPVEQLAAL
-482 RSIPGMTVIR
+482 RTIPGMTVFR
-492 PADSK
+492 PADAK
-497 ETAAAYTVAMNNDG
+497 ETAAAYCTAMNNCG

-525 KQSGKDALKGA
+525 ENSGKDALRGGYILIDSK
-536 YVIKASEK
+536 KET
-544 AVPDV
+544 PDV

-558 EPAMNAAELLKND
+558 EQAVGAHELLKAE

-580 ASMELFEKQSE
+580 PCMELFDKQPD
-591 EYKESILPAGVRARV
+591 EYKESVLPSSVRTRV
-606 AVEAGSSMP
+606 AVEAASSMS
-615 WFKYVGLDGACVC
+615 WYKYVGLDGACVC
-628 IDHFGAS
+628 LDRFGAS
-635 APAKVL
+635 APAPVL

-650 NVKDKAKAVLKNLS
+650 NIAAKAKEVIK